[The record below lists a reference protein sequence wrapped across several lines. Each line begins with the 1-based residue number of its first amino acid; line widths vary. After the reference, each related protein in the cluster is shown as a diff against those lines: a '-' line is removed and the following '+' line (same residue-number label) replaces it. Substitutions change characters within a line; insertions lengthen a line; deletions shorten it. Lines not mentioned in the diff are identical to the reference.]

1 MKAVGYRGDKPL
13 EHPDAFV
20 SFECET
26 PVPTGRDLLVNIRAV
41 SVNPVDAKVRAR
53 ITEAQDPPRI
63 LGWDAAGIVE
73 ATGSEATLFR
83 PGDAVFYAGDIT
95 RPGSNASHQLVDE
108 RIVGHKPATMDFA
121 QAAAM
126 PLTAITAW
134 EALFDRLAIRPE
146 ADAGKRI
153 LIIGGAGG
161 VGSIAVQLAKRV
173 AGLEVIATA
182 SREETRHWCRSHG
195 ADYTVDHHADMVA
208 EFREQGIGA
217 PDYVLCT
224 NSADRHFP
232 AMIELIAP
240 QGMICTIV
248 ESTRGQD
255 LDALK
260 SRSAGFVW
268 EFMFTRT
275 MFRTPDMIRQ
285 HELLD
290 EVARRM
296 DAGEIVTTLRQ
307 VAGTISPEAVRE
319 AHRLIETG
327 RSIGKTVLEG
337 FED

>member
-1 MKAVGYRGDKPL
+1 MKAVGYRGDKSL

-26 PVPTGRDLLVNIRAV
+26 PVPAGRDLLVSIRAV
-41 SVNPVDAKVRAR
+41 SVNPVDTKVRAR

-73 ATGSEATLFR
+73 AAGSEATLFR

-95 RPGSNASHQLVDE
+95 RPGSNATHQLVDE
-108 RIVGHKPATMDFA
+108 RIVGHKPATADFA

-134 EALFDRLAIRPE
+134 EALFDRLKVRPE
-146 ADAGKRI
+146 TDAGKRI

-161 VGSIAVQLAKRV
+161 VGSIAIQLAKRV

-217 PDYVLCT
+217 PDYILCT

-268 EFMFTRT
+268 EFMFTRS
-275 MFRTPDMIRQ
+275 MFQTPDMIRQ

-290 EVARRM
+290 ELARRM
-296 DAGEIVTTLRQ
+296 DAGEIVTTLKQ
-307 VAGTISPEAVRE
+307 VVGTLCPDAVRE

-327 RSIGKTVLEG
+327 RSIGKIVLEG
-337 FED
+337 F